1 MKKPLCSLL
10 LLLPAFSFAEISAS
24 ITPVSEYRSYGRS
37 QTDKNP
43 ALQGTVNF
51 VHKSGFYYKNWWS
64 TMSLASGSEQKFE
77 LDTYFGFAHAFNSDF
92 SIDLGVAPYLF
103 FGSSAAADINYEDF
117 YVTAAYKNSSLTTYY
132 APEYIGNSDSH
143 AYRLELNHSIPME
156 DYRLGLHAAHTHRT
170 GKVRD
175 AYDGSSQY
183 GYNYVG
189 VSAAKEWHGYT
200 WLALATATDI
210 TKGAG
215 HDNAK
220 PALVLKVTKAW
231 SF

>member
-1 MKKPLCSLL
+1 MKKTPIGLL
-10 LLLPAFSFAEISAS
+10 LFLPTFSLAEISATV
-24 ITPVSEYRSYGRS
+24 TPVSEYRSYGRS
-37 QTDKNP
+37 QTNKNP
-43 ALQGTVNF
+43 ALQGTLNF

-77 LDTYFGFAHAFNSDF
+77 LDTYFGFTHSFNSDV
-92 SIDLGVAPYLF
+92 SIDIGVAPYLF
-103 FGSSAAADINYEDF
+103 FGSSAADDINYKDF
-117 YVTAAYKNSSLTTYY
+117 YATAVFKNTALTTYY
-132 APEYIGNSDSH
+132 APKYVGVDGSH
-143 AYRLELNHSIPME
+143 AYRIELNHSIVME
-156 DYRLGLHAAHTHRT
+156 DYKLGLHAAHTHRT
-170 GKVRD
+170 GEPRI
-175 AYDGSSQY
+175 AYDDSSQY

-189 VSAAKEWHGYT
+189 VSAAKDWNGYT

-210 TKGAG
+210 TKGSG